1 MLRHVTLHRVIS
13 RTILLTGLLSWGK
26 PRLDAQ
32 SSAPSRDLVLFNNA
46 TIDLVRVYLVDRGS
60 QWLLGRLLLV
70 VRKDLRLTW
79 PRAETPTHF
88 ITMGMDKD
96 LTKATQIAVQQAID
110 FVAAYRGWSK
120 MEAYRL
126 VSVACDVRITEL
138 VDGNVGVHVMIPKA
152 VVGSRTS
159 P

>member
-60 QWLLGRLLLV
+60 HQGGCCRHWGHASGIGR
-70 VRKDLRLTW
+70 RPW
-79 PRAETPTHF
+79 
-88 ITMGMDKD
+88 
-96 LTKATQIAVQQAID
+96 
-110 FVAAYRGWSK
+110 
-120 MEAYRL
+120 
-126 VSVACDVRITEL
+126 
-138 VDGNVGVHVMIPKA
+138 
-152 VVGSRTS
+152 
-159 P
+159 

>member
-60 QWLLGRLLLV
+60 QWLLGRV
-70 VRKDLRLTW
+70 
-79 PRAETPTHF
+79 
-88 ITMGMDKD
+88 
-96 LTKATQIAVQQAID
+96 
-110 FVAAYRGWSK
+110 
-120 MEAYRL
+120 EAGQ
-126 VSVACDVRITEL
+126 SVALSLPPGYTFRSGDPVVL
-138 VDGNVGVHVMIPKA
+138 VA
-152 VVGSRTS
+152 VPLGAAWGPGTTAATRRGAIRSEPEPAENLLRMQWKLAGTQLFSTPVSRR
-159 P
+159 PFMRP